1 MRQLKISASITSREY
16 LSVNKY
22 LQEINKMELISG
34 DEEARLAGLIAKG
47 DKKAKEDLI
56 KANLRF
62 VVSVAKQLQGQGL
75 SLPDLINEG
84 NIGLVRAAERFDAT
98 KGFKFVSFAVWHVRQ
113 QMLQAINEQARLV
126 RLPQNKAVMTRSIRN
141 AQNKLE
147 QELGR
152 TASTEEIA
160 DHLGIDAAEVDE
172 AMGWHNEH
180 VSLDAPF
187 TSDSE
192 DSLLDTMANENAE
205 LSDKKM
211 DHSESLSK
219 ELRRSM
225 QALDQ
230 RQKQMLCYFFGIGI
244 DHPLSLDEI
253 ARRYDLTTERVRQI
267 KEKAITKLRAN
278 KNAKLLRLFLNA

>member
-34 DEEARLAGLIAKG
+34 DEEFRLAGLIAKG
-47 DKKAKEDLI
+47 DKRAKDDLI

-62 VVSVAKQLQGQGL
+62 VVSVAKQFQGQGL

-98 KGFKFVSFAVWHVRQ
+98 RGFKFVSFAVWHVRQ
-113 QMLQAINEQARLV
+113 QMLQAINEQSRLV
-126 RLPQNKAVMTRSIRN
+126 RLPQNKTVVTRSIRK

-147 QELGR
+147 QDLGR
-152 TASTEEIA
+152 GPSSEEIA
-160 DHLGIDAAEVDE
+160 NHLGIEAAEVDE
-172 AMGWHNEH
+172 ALGWHSDH

-187 TSDSE
+187 TSDE
-192 DSLLDTMANENAE
+192 ENNLLDTTADENAE
-205 LSDKKM
+205 MSDKKM
-211 DHSESLSK
+211 DHRESLRT
-219 ELRRSM
+219 ELHRSM
-225 QALDQ
+225 QTLDK
-230 RQKQMLCYFFGIGI
+230 RQQQMLCYFFGIGV

-253 ARRYDLTTERVRQI
+253 ARRYDLTPERVRQI
-267 KEKAITKLRAN
+267 KEKAITKLRSN
-278 KNAKLLRLFLNA
+278 KNAELLKPYLNA

>member
-22 LQEINKMELISG
+22 LQEINKMDLISG
-34 DEEARLAGLIAKG
+34 DEEFRLASLISKG
-47 DKKAKEDLI
+47 DKQAKDALI

-62 VVSVAKQLQGQGL
+62 VVSVAKQFQGQGL

-98 KGFKFVSFAVWHVRQ
+98 RGFKFVSFAVWHVRQ
-113 QMLQAINEQARLV
+113 QMLQAINEQSRLV
-126 RLPQNKAVMTRSIRN
+126 RLPQNKTVMTRSIRN

-152 TASTEEIA
+152 SASTEEIA
-160 DHLGIDAAEVDE
+160 GHLGIDTTDVDE
-172 AMGWHNEH
+172 AIGWHADH

-187 TSDSE
+187 TSE
-192 DSLLDTMANENAE
+192 DETSLLDTTADENAE

-211 DHSESLSK
+211 DHRESLRA
-219 ELRRSM
+219 ELHRSM
-225 QALDQ
+225 QTLDK
-230 RQKQMLCYFFGIGI
+230 RQQQMLCYFFGIGV

-253 ARRYDLTTERVRQI
+253 ARRYDLTPERVRQI
-267 KEKAITKLRAN
+267 KEKAITKLRSN
-278 KNAKLLRLFLNA
+278 KNAELLKPYLNA